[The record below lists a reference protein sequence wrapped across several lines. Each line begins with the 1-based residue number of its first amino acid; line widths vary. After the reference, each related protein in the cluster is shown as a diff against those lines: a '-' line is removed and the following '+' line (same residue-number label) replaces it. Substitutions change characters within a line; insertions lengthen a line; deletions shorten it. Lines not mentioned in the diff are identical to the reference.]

1 MYKRQVEK
9 RSEENFTPFSVK
21 IFDTQFELR
30 QLPPAG
36 ALLGLVAEF
45 SRVYDDLNQEDRE
58 EISAEIMELY
68 MSQMGS
74 NDKIPTEEIVGNRKL
89 PFETK
94 FLNGIQAGIQAKKNV
109 VVTQTFATRFAE
121 LGRAIEDNDGFEFKR
136 LIQNHIAS
144 YVPNIIQ
151 KVSNDEFYRKSNSL
165 LDSIRLKAGFGVDTV
180 SPRIGSLFQELKD
193 SDSDFERFI
202 QRTVNPTTMKKL
214 KKGNVVYEAVKD
226 TEGFLN
232 SVKPN
237 QIINGAEVNLN
248 EFTNSQGNSAFRTW
262 SKTIREDTKIS
273 GRTLMQHLE
282 KFINSNKYKNAS
294 EQLTINGQ
302 VVNKGENKIDL
313 LQKEINKFKDKGTDI
328 FYKNYRDDF
337 EIIDEDGNSKT
348 LYEFTME
355 NEILED
361 IFKRENKNAIPSSS
375 LKKLEKLQNF

>member
-1 MYKRQVEK
+1 
-9 RSEENFTPFSVK
+9 
-21 IFDTQFELR
+21 
-30 QLPPAG
+30 
-36 ALLGLVAEF
+36 
-45 SRVYDDLNQEDRE
+45 
-58 EISAEIMELY
+58 
-68 MSQMGS
+68 
-74 NDKIPTEEIVGNRKL
+74 
-89 PFETK
+89 
-94 FLNGIQAGIQAKKNV
+94 
-109 VVTQTFATRFAE
+109 
-121 LGRAIEDNDGFEFKR
+121 
-136 LIQNHIAS
+136 
-144 YVPNIIQ
+144 
-151 KVSNDEFYRKSNSL
+151 
-165 LDSIRLKAGFGVDTV
+165 
-180 SPRIGSLFQELKD
+180 
-193 SDSDFERFI
+193 
-202 QRTVNPTTMKKL
+202 MKKL